1 MTSTPDAA
9 IRILGIDPGTNITGY
24 GVVAFAGRDPMVIE
38 AGAIRTTA
46 KAELASR
53 ITQIYTDL
61 CEILDEHSPDIVA
74 VEQLYSHYA
83 HPRTAITMGHA
94 RGVILLACEQRGIP
108 VRHLSATQIKKSLTG
123 NGQATKQQMQRAVQ
137 SVCKLDEPPTPA
149 DVADAIA
156 IALCAGRRV
165 K

>member
-1 MTSTPDAA
+1 MSDDGT

-24 GVVAFAGRDPMVIE
+24 GMLAVSGREPTVIE
-38 AGAIRTTA
+38 AGTIRTTT
-46 KAELASR
+46 KAELATR

-61 CEILDEHSPDIVA
+61 CEILDEHKPDVVA

-94 RGVILLACEQRGIP
+94 RGVILLACEQRNIP
-108 VRHLSATQIKKSLTG
+108 VRHLAATQVKKSLTG
-123 NGQATKQQMQRAVQ
+123 NGQATKLQMQRAVQ
-137 SVCKLDEPPTPA
+137 ALCRLDEPPTPA

-156 IALCAGRRV
+156 IALCASRRV
-165 K
+165 